1 MIWCG
6 MIPICVCMIKGH
18 SDKMVWIIHSTPLQ
32 IARGLYGP
40 NEGHFLVLS
49 PLHLYFCYWL
59 NHHWS
64 PCSDPK
70 ESSLNI
76 ISPIFNIF
84 LPYPTSTLIL
94 SSIHD
99 SLKEPSPKWIIYH
112 PHQRFSKSR
121 QEAGD
126 VPSCKPPWVPFWFG
140 GQRSNG
146 GLFGGCETLY
156 VGVS

>member
-6 MIPICVCMIKGH
+6 VIPMCVCMIKGHSDKMVWIIHSQWCGVIPMCVCMIKGHSDKMVWIIHSQWCGVIPMCVCMIKGH
-18 SDKMVWIIHSTPLQ
+18 SDKMVWIIHSTPLH

-40 NEGHFLVLS
+40 NKVQFLVLS
-49 PLHLYFCYWL
+49 PLHLYFCYGL

-84 LPYPTSTLIL
+84 STIPNIYAYSIIHTS
-94 SSIHD
+94 
-99 SLKEPSPKWIIYH
+99 
-112 PHQRFSKSR
+112 
-121 QEAGD
+121 
-126 VPSCKPPWVPFWFG
+126 
-140 GQRSNG
+140 
-146 GLFGGCETLY
+146 
-156 VGVS
+156 